1 MPDRLVIDADGHVM
15 EDRVD
20 WRERIDPAYRD
31 RAPHLFRD
39 FRNRPRIL
47 VEGRVWPIMEGPG
60 IGNPGIFSDAVPREN
75 RYRPGMADPAARL
88 QDMELE
94 GIDVAVLFGTMIG
107 LSAANIADPGLA
119 DAVCRAYNDWLAEFC
134 AHAPS
139 RLKGVALLPLQ
150 DVGLAVKE
158 LERAVGKLGMPAAM
172 LPTNIHGKNLDH
184 PDLYPFYDAAQ
195 ALEVPLCCH
204 AGIGHNGLPGVYGT
218 QNCGTERFDVFFFT
232 HAVGFPF
239 EQMLAVISLLGG
251 GILDLYPRLRFAF
264 LEAGAGWLPYWV
276 ERMDEH
282 YRLLRPQVPKLQ
294 RPPSDHLK
302 SGRIYVSCDSDEETL
317 PHVLELVGDG
327 AVMYASDYCH
337 WDCRFPD
344 SVRLIG
350 ERDNLS
356 ERAKARVLGE
366 NAKRFFGFK
375 ESDLGQR
382 QAPSPLGAA
391 AQGGHYG

>member
-1 MPDRLVIDADGHVM
+1 METLRVIDADGHVM

-47 VEGRVWPIMEGPG
+47 VEGRVWPIVEGPG
-60 IGNPGIFSDAVPREN
+60 VGNPGIFSDDLPIAN
-75 RYRPGMADPAARL
+75 RYRRGMSDPAARL
-88 QDMELE
+88 VDMDLE

-134 AHAPS
+134 SHDQA
-139 RLKGVALLPLQ
+139 RLKAVALVPLQ
-150 DVGLAVKE
+150 DVKLAVRE
-158 LERAVGKLGMPAAM
+158 LERAVLKLGMPTAM

-204 AGIGHNGLPGVYGT
+204 AGIGHNGMPGVYGT
-218 QNCGTERFDVFFFT
+218 QNAGTERFDVFYFT

-239 EQMLAVISLLGG
+239 EQMIAMISLVGG
-251 GILDLYPRLRFAF
+251 GIMDLYPGLKFAF

-282 YRLLRPQVPKLQ
+282 YHLLHPQVPKLRR
-294 RPPSDHLK
+294 RPSEHLK
-302 SGRIYVSCDSDEETL
+302 SGRIYVSCDSDEATL
-317 PHVLELVGDG
+317 PHVLELVGED
-327 AVMYASDYCH
+327 AVIYASDYCH

-344 SVRLIG
+344 SVRLIA
-350 ERDNLS
+350 ERDRLS

-366 NAKRFFGFK
+366 NAMRFFGFK
-375 ESDLGQR
+375 ESELGRR
-382 QAPSPLGAA
+382 QAPVGASRSA
-391 AQGGHYG
+391 SHGT